1 VLAVCF
7 LAEVDSFAV
16 KAWRRFIGGIFM
28 RRSKPSSVLGKVILF
43 VIVAAFSSGVY
54 LYQVEPDSLLDRFY
68 GVIYSGRLEAEPE
81 VFLNEKPAYFEVTGK
96 EWQIQK
102 NNGKWYTPHDNGDNA
117 VPTGKQN
124 KPASVISSIND
135 KLIVDVDK
143 QPDQVDLKILETN
156 SGQVVL
162 EGKAELTKLPLPK
175 QNGNFTYELTMRWSQ
190 GQNPYQGKYVLAI
203 PVTVTLPAQFIF
215 STERL
220 EQGQLLEIT
229 AYYAGAPEDVI
240 FEQSIYDKFRWFSE
254 DGYLRGYLPTN
265 YNVKPGTYPI
275 KYGVKSQGTEETQ
288 LVEILEHKYH
298 IQYLTVNTKI
308 EAETRNDEAYAEY
321 NKYYIPVR
329 NQSESSRYYTDSFLI
344 PVKGRLTT
352 EFGET
357 RYVNDQP
364 TSYRHLGLDIAA
376 PAGTEVK
383 ASNRGKVV
391 LARSF
396 ILTGNTVMI
405 DHGEGL
411 FSVYHHLLN
420 ISVKTGDIAER
431 GQKIGEVGS
440 TGFSTGAH
448 LHFMISYYNAN
459 LEPGYFLV
467 GQPITYENYK
477 DFL

>member
-1 VLAVCF
+1 
-7 LAEVDSFAV
+7 
-16 KAWRRFIGGIFM
+16 
-28 RRSKPSSVLGKVILF
+28 LGKVILF
-43 VIVAAFSSGVY
+43 VIVAAFSSGFY
-54 LYQVEPDSLLDRFY
+54 IYQTEPDSLLNRFY
-68 GVIYSGRLEAEPE
+68 GVIYSGRMEAMPE
-81 VFLNEKPAYFEVTGK
+81 VFINEKPAYFEVTGK

-102 NNGKWYTPHDNGDNA
+102 NNGKWYTPRGNA
-117 VPTGKQN
+117 GTDVPRGKASSDGQPGEESTVSTVPAGMQS
-124 KPASVISSIND
+124 KRASVISSVGD
-135 KLIVDVDK
+135 KLTVDVDK
-143 QPDQVDLKILETN
+143 LPDQVELKILETD

-162 EGKAELTKLPLPK
+162 EGKAELANLPLPK
-175 QNGNFTYELTMRWSQ
+175 RNGNFTYELTMGWSS
-190 GQNPYQGKYVLAI
+190 GQNPYQGKYVLSI
-203 PVTVTLPAQFIF
+203 PVTVKVPAQFIF
-215 STERL
+215 STERV

-229 AYYAGAPEDVI
+229 AYYAGDLDDVI

-288 LVEILEHKYH
+288 LVEIDEHKYH
-298 IQYLTVNTKI
+298 IQYLTVNTKT

-329 NQSESSRYYTDSFLI
+329 NQSEPSRYYTDSFLI

-376 PAGTEVK
+376 PAGTEVM

-396 ILTGNTVMI
+396 MLTGNTVMI

-420 ISVKTGDIAER
+420 LSAKTGDIAER

-477 DFL
+477 DYL

>member
-1 VLAVCF
+1 
-7 LAEVDSFAV
+7 
-16 KAWRRFIGGIFM
+16 M
-28 RRSKPSSVLGKVILF
+28 GKVILF
-43 VIVAAFSSGVY
+43 VIVAVLSSGFY
-54 LYQVEPDSLLDRFY
+54 IYRTEPDFLLNRFY
-68 GVIYSGRLEAEPE
+68 GVIYSGRMEAEPE
-81 VFLNEKPAYFEVTGK
+81 VLINEKPAFFEVVSK
-96 EWQIQK
+96 EWQVQK
-102 NNGKWYTPHDNGDNA
+102 NNGKWYTPRGWGGSGLPQGNDDSNA
-117 VPTGKQN
+117 LQGNDTSMVSAGAQH
-124 KPASVISSIND
+124 KPASIISSITD
-135 KLIVDVDK
+135 KLTVDVDK
-143 QPDQVDLKILETN
+143 QPDQVDLKILETD

-162 EGKAELTKLPLPK
+162 EGKAELANLPLPK
-175 QNGNFTYELTMRWSQ
+175 RNGNFTYELTMGWSS

-203 PVTVTLPAQFIF
+203 PMTVKVPAQFIF

-229 AYYAGAPEDVI
+229 AYYASEPEDVI
-240 FEQSIYDKFRWFSE
+240 LEQSIYDQFRWFSE
-254 DGYLRGYLPTN
+254 EGYLRGYLPTN
-265 YNVKPGTYPI
+265 YNVKPGSYPI
-275 KYGVKSQGTEETQ
+275 KYGLKSQGTEETQ
-288 LVEILEHKYH
+288 LIEILEHKYH
-298 IQYLTVNTKI
+298 IQYLTVNTKT

-329 NQSESSRYYTDSFLI
+329 NQSEPSRYYTDSFLI
-344 PVKGRLTT
+344 PAKGRLTT

-376 PAGTEVK
+376 PAGTEVM

-396 ILTGNTVMI
+396 MLTGNTIMI

-420 ISVKTGDIAER
+420 ISVKAGDIVER

-477 DFL
+477 EYLQ